1 MGILDGIVSA
11 LDSSSGG
18 APAGT
23 ASSSAVVSQVLA
35 MLRGQGGV
43 TNGLGGLMQAF
54 ESGGLGHLFQSWV
67 GTGQNL
73 PVSAQ
78 QIQSVLGNSGMLQR
92 IAQATGLQPGDVAQH
107 LSTVL
112 PQIVDHLTPNGQI
125 HTGDAASALE
135 GLAQRFLHGY
145 LQQ

>member
-1 MGILDGIVSA
+1 MGIIDSIVSA
-11 LDSSSGG
+11 LDSSSGS
-18 APAGT
+18 APPGTT
-23 ASSSAVVSQVLA
+23 ASSAIVSQILS
-35 MLRGQGGV
+35 MLRGQGSV
-43 TNGLGGLMQAF
+43 TNGLGTLLQAF
-54 ESGGLGHLFQSWV
+54 EDGGLGHLFHSWV

-92 IAQATGLQPGDVAQH
+92 IAQATGMQSADVAQH

-125 HTGDAASALE
+125 HGGDATSALE
-135 GLAQRFLHGY
+135 GLAQRFVRG
-145 LQQ
+145 

>member
-1 MGILDGIVSA
+1 MGILDSIVGG
-11 LDSSSGG
+11 LGGSSGG
-18 APAGT
+18 APEGA

-35 MLRGQGGV
+35 MLRGQGGGA
-43 TNGLGGLMQAF
+43 TSGLGSLLQAF

-78 QIQSVLGNSGMLQR
+78 QIQNVLGNSGLMQR
-92 IAQATGLQPGDVAQH
+92 IAQATGMQPADVAQH
-107 LSTVL
+107 LSVVL

-125 HTGDAASALE
+125 HTGDATGAFE
-135 GLAQRFLHGY
+135 GLAQRFLHG
-145 LQQ
+145 

>member
-11 LDSSSGG
+11 LDSSPGS
-18 APAGT
+18 AAAGT
-23 ASSSAVVSQVLA
+23 APGSAVVSQVLA

-43 TNGLGGLMQAF
+43 TNGLGSLMQAF
-54 ESGGLGHLFQSWV
+54 ESCGLGHLFQSWV

-73 PVSAQ
+73 PVSPQ
-78 QIQSVLGNSGMLQR
+78 QIESVLGNSGMLQR
-92 IAQATGLQPGDVAQH
+92 IAQATGMQPGEVAQH

-125 HTGDAASALE
+125 HTGDAAGALE
-135 GLAQRFLHGY
+135 GLAQRFLHG
-145 LQQ
+145 